1 MDVLTDYIVVIV
13 SQYISETYTTCQLHL
28 NKAGGKVFKKTDVNK
43 RVPRVSPSGAG
54 YGVY

>member
-28 NKAGGKVFKKTDVNK
+28 NKAGGKFFKKTDVNK